1 MDDEITEEQEQIDTD
16 EEGISEE
23 LEDKLVKE
31 NLQIS
36 TRAMMFSNKNRVL

>member
-23 LEDKLVKE
+23 LAENLVKE
-31 NLQIS
+31 HLQKLQLQKPQEID
-36 TRAMMFSNKNRVL
+36 FF